1 MSYQDLDWARAAKE
15 VTSVANQLRSLGAQS
30 EQDRWA
36 LDALADHLKSGGQR
50 LVGMDLVAAFPPGEL
65 VPDVPRRRHGVA
77 EFLTVARDLLV
88 FAPVAITW
96 FVLRKAISA
105 WNASGSNE
113 SLIKFWQSHPAS
125 VVPISTSA
133 GYVILALVA
142 MGALTIV
149 IAILDRQGAAKVAEQ
164 RRRLANI
171 LAVSTIWL
179 ATPTPSSTV
188 SSTDLAR
195 VADRIFTSTKT
206 LDETMTRVAA
216 SLNSAPMGG
225 LAEALKDWKKSA
237 DEWNASARTLTALSK
252 DMKTSTDMITEF
264 VKLRRA
270 LEQKEAELRRAL
282 ETLIG
287 QVEETAQRAAE
298 EAIAHGQVA
307 DTVRDA
313 TRQLAVALNQFTD
326 RTEFLESLIHQV
338 RQLLIVLEMDGHGQA
353 AVRDNG

>member
-1 MSYQDLDWARAAKE
+1 MSYTELTWANAAEE
-15 VTSVANQLRSLGAQS
+15 VTSVADQLDSLGAQS
-30 EQDRWA
+30 AKDRWA
-36 LDALADHLKSGGQR
+36 LDALADHLSSGGQR
-50 LVGMDLVAAFPPGEL
+50 LVGMDLVAAFPPDAL

-77 EFLTVARDLLV
+77 EGLTVARDLLV
-88 FAPVAITW
+88 FAPIAITW

-125 VVPISTSA
+125 VVPVSTSA
-133 GYVILALVA
+133 GYVILALVV

-149 IAILDRQGAAKVAEQ
+149 IAILDRRGAAKVAEQ
-164 RRRLANI
+164 RRRLANV

-179 ATPTPSSTV
+179 AAPAPSSTV

-206 LDETMTRVAA
+206 LDQTMTRVAA
-216 SLNSAPMGG
+216 ALNSTPMDG
-225 LAEALKDWKKSA
+225 LADALQEWKKSA
-237 DEWNASARTLTALSK
+237 AEWSASAQTLTALSK
-252 DMKTSTDMITEF
+252 DMKSSTDMITEF
-264 VKLRRA
+264 VKLRQA
-270 LEQKEAELRRAL
+270 IEQKEAELRGAL

-298 EAIAHGQVA
+298 EALAHGQVA

-338 RQLLIVLEMDGHGQA
+338 RQLLIVLGDGYGPA
-353 AVRDNG
+353 GFRDNG